1 VKLFLKTSTSLPA
14 VETFVMRELRS
25 EKTFSLR
32 EVNFQGLIW
41 AVVFEIL
48 TCVLRF
54 GFALESTRDT
64 ASSIGRLTMGMRIHH
79 SYIGIACVGL
89 AFWLEQRFPKSS
101 FHLLAIGIGLFIS
114 DMIHHFVVLW
124 IITGNPQ
131 FDLLY

>member
-1 VKLFLKTSTSLPA
+1 MVKSASKHA
-14 VETFVMRELRS
+14 I
-25 EKTFSLR
+25 SLR
-32 EVNFQGLIW
+32 RVMLHCLIW
-41 AVVFEIL
+41 AVLFEIL

-64 ASSIGRLTMGMRIHH
+64 ASTIGRLTLGVRIHH
-79 SYIGIACVGL
+79 SYIGIACIAL
-89 AFWLEQRFPKSS
+89 AFWLETRFPKSS

-124 IITGNPQ
+124 IVTGNPQ

>member
-1 VKLFLKTSTSLPA
+1 MVELKTEPTL
-14 VETFVMRELRS
+14 TL
-25 EKTFSLR
+25 L
-32 EVNFQGLIW
+32 EVNLCGLIW
-41 AVVFEIL
+41 AVFFEIL

-64 ASSIGRLTMGMRIHH
+64 ASTIGRLTLGIRIHH
-79 SYIGIACVGL
+79 SYIGIACIAA

>member
-1 VKLFLKTSTSLPA
+1 MSTSLPA
-14 VETFVMRELRS
+14 TEPFVKRQSRS

-32 EVNFQGLIW
+32 EVNFNGLVW
-41 AVVFEIL
+41 ALVFEVL
-48 TCVLRF
+48 TCVFRF

-64 ASSIGRLTMGMRIHH
+64 ASSIGRLTIGMRIHH

-89 AFWLEQRFPKSS
+89 AFWLEQRFPRSS
-101 FHLLAIGIGLFIS
+101 FHLLAIGIGLFVS

-124 IITGNPQ
+124 IVTGNPQ

>member
-1 VKLFLKTSTSLPA
+1 M
-14 VETFVMRELRS
+14 VES
-25 EKTFSLR
+25 ETKHAISLR
-32 EVNFQGLIW
+32 RVTLQGLIW
-41 AVVFEIL
+41 AVLFEIL

-54 GFALESTRDT
+54 GYALESTRDT
-64 ASSIGRLTMGMRIHH
+64 ASTIGRLTLGVRIHH
-79 SYIGIACVGL
+79 SYIGIACIAA
-89 AFWLEQRFPKSS
+89 AFWLEQRFPKCS

>member
-1 VKLFLKTSTSLPA
+1 
-14 VETFVMRELRS
+14 MCELRS

-32 EVNFQGLIW
+32 EVNFQGLIR

-54 GFALESTRDT
+54 GFAVESTRDT
-64 ASSIGRLTMGMRIHH
+64 VSSIGQLTMGMRIHR
-79 SYIGIACVGL
+79 SYTGISCAGL
-89 AFWLEQRFPKSS
+89 AFWLEQQFPKSS
-101 FHLLAIGIGLFIS
+101 FHLLAIGVGLFIS

-131 FDLLY
+131 FDLLYQNKSGSLWTAAVQK

>member
-1 VKLFLKTSTSLPA
+1 
-14 VETFVMRELRS
+14 MRESRS

-32 EVNFQGLIW
+32 EVNLHGLLL
-41 AVVFEIL
+41 AVVFEVV
-48 TCVLRF
+48 TFVFRF

-79 SYIGIACVGL
+79 SYIGIACVGM

-124 IITGNPQ
+124 VITGNPQ

>member
-1 VKLFLKTSTSLPA
+1 M
-14 VETFVMRELRS
+14 VES
-25 EKTFSLR
+25 ESKQAISLR
-32 EVNFQGLIW
+32 RVIRFGLIW
-41 AVVFEIL
+41 AVFFEIL

-64 ASSIGRLTMGMRIHH
+64 ASTIGRLTLGIRIHH
-79 SYIGIACVGL
+79 SYIGIACIAV
-89 AFWLEQRFPKSS
+89 AFWLEQRFPRSS
-101 FHLLAIGIGLFIS
+101 FHLLAIGLGLFIS

>member
-1 VKLFLKTSTSLPA
+1 LKTSTSLPA
-14 VETFVMRELRS
+14 IETFVMRELRS

-32 EVNFQGLIW
+32 EVNFQGLIR
-41 AVVFEIL
+41 AAVFEIL

-54 GFALESTRDT
+54 GFALQSTRDT
-64 ASSIGRLTMGMRIHH
+64 AFSIGRLTMGMRIHH
-79 SYIGIACVGL
+79 SYTGIACAGL

-101 FHLLAIGIGLFIS
+101 FHLLSIGIGLFIS
-114 DMIHHFVVLW
+114 DMIHHFLVLW